1 MPPSRKLSRRRQTYS
16 APALKKGLEII
27 ELLASSQQPLSTRA
41 IAERLGRSKGEIFR
55 MVFVLVDRGYLA
67 RDPSSDA
74 LTLTNRLF
82 DLGIR
87 TPRSRQLVEV
97 AVPAME
103 RLSDKTG
110 QSAHLVVVNRGY
122 TVVIATSAGNADVSF
137 VLRLGY
143 RRSALDANSGHTII
157 AFQDEAQR
165 MRMVEESM
173 TASRPPMNWAELT
186 RHFDAI
192 IKRGYFISK
201 SHDVVGVT
209 DICAPVLGP
218 LGRAVA
224 SIVVPYLDR
233 HGAAPRHD
241 AVLDALL
248 EACRAISTELK
259 WASPQ
264 KTEPPLE

>member
-1 MPPSRKLSRRRQTYS
+1 MPPASRKPSRRRPTYS

-27 ELLASSQQPLSTRA
+27 ELLAASQQPLSTRA
-41 IAERLGRSKGEIFR
+41 IAERLGRSKSEIFR
-55 MVFVLVDRGYLA
+55 MVFVLVERGYLA

-87 TPRSRQLVEV
+87 APRSRQLMEV
-97 AVPAME
+97 AAPAME
-103 RLSDKTG
+103 RLSDKIG

-122 TVVIATSAGNADVSF
+122 TVVIATIAGNADVSF

-157 AFQDEAQR
+157 AFQDAARR

-173 TASRPPMNWAELT
+173 ALSRPSMDWAELT
-186 RHFDAI
+186 RHLDAI
-192 IKRGYFISK
+192 VKRGHLISK

-218 LGRAVA
+218 HGRAVA
-224 SIVVPYLDR
+224 SIVIPYLDR
-233 HGAAPRHD
+233 HGAAPQHD
-241 AVLDALL
+241 NVLAALL
-248 EACRAISTELK
+248 ETCRAIAEELK
-259 WASPQ
+259 
-264 KTEPPLE
+264 